1 MPATM
6 RLPVL
11 RGVAVAMP
19 HRTHLPLVR
28 IAALVAVIAGSAVA
42 VPAAATDRIVIV
54 QPGDT
59 LSQIALE
66 HGVTVAQLSALNGIS
81 DPNRIYAGQRLRL
94 TPQAAGATPAPVAKA
109 KANTVVHV
117 VAWGETLTGIA
128 RHYGSTISAIA
139 AANGIANPSFL
150 RVGQRLTIPGTAA
163 PAASNKPK
171 PAAVPAPAPKTHVV
185 VSGET
190 LTGIA
195 RRYGSTISAI
205 ASANGIANPSFLRV
219 GQRLTIP
226 GTAASGPTAAAKMPA
241 SMASLVEARRE
252 IGDIIRAEAMAQGV
266 SVAFAQAV
274 AWQESGWQAGVV
286 SGAGAVGVMQLTPP
300 TADWVASTML
310 GHRID
315 VYDARSNVQAGIALL
330 RHYLERYHGD
340 RKLVLAAYFQG
351 QTAADRH
358 GVYPVTRPYVG
369 SILALEQFFA
379 G

>member
-1 MPATM
+1 
-6 RLPVL
+6 
-11 RGVAVAMP
+11 MP

-28 IAALVAVIAGSAVA
+28 IAALVAVIAGGAVV
-42 VPAAATDRIVIV
+42 VPASATDRVVVV

-59 LSQIALE
+59 LSEIALE

-94 TPQAAGATPAPVAKA
+94 TAQAVTATPAPVANSEA
-109 KANTVVHV
+109 VVHV

-128 RHYGSTISAIA
+128 LRYGSTISAIA
-139 AANGIANPSFL
+139 AANGIANPSYL
-150 RVGQRLTIPGTAA
+150 RVGQRLAIPGA
-163 PAASNKPK
+163 
-171 PAAVPAPAPKTHVV
+171 
-185 VSGET
+185 G
-190 LTGIA
+190 
-195 RRYGSTISAI
+195 
-205 ASANGIANPSFLRV
+205 
-219 GQRLTIP
+219 
-226 GTAASGPTAAAKMPA
+226 SGPAGAAKMPA
-241 SMASLVEARRE
+241 DMASLVAARGE
-252 IGDIIRAEAMAQGV
+252 IGEIIRAEAKAQGV

-274 AWQESGWQAGVV
+274 AWQESGWRAGVV

-315 VYDARSNVQAGIALL
+315 LYDARSNVAAGVALL

-340 RKLVLAAYFQG
+340 RELVLAAYFQG

-358 GVYPVTRPYVG
+358 GVYPVTRSYIA
-369 SILALEQFFA
+369 SILALERFFA